1 LRSAFAQ
8 ANRRLCLCIS
18 ELDSELKLEHAR
30 QVHLSGGLTEIGIS
44 NVRIDASE
52 TNIIEEVE
60 RISPEHK
67 P

>member
-1 LRSAFAQ
+1 MK
-8 ANRRLCLCIS
+8 RLQHTRCLQLS
-18 ELDSELKLEHAR
+18 EFDSELKLEYAR
-30 QVHLSGGLTEIGIS
+30 QVHLSGGLAEIGIS

-52 TNIIEEVE
+52 TDIIEEVE